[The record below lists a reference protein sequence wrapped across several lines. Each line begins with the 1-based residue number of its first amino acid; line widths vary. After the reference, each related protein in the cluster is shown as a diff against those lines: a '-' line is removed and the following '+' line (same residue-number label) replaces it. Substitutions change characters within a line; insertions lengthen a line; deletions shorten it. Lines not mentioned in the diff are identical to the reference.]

1 LMLIAGDG
9 HTNIF
14 GPDVSSLN
22 PISWYKTPSGMELM
36 QNLKKRG
43 LTKTPIPDEE
53 AFKDDDKAWEY
64 FDELKFDL
72 ILANPPFAGEMK
84 DRQMLSRYALAKP
97 ALKRAGDKK
106 APKEERDVLFIERIL
121 KWLKPGGRAAIVL
134 PQGKF
139 NNSSLA
145 FIREWILKKARLLAV
160 VGLHPNTFKPHT
172 GTKTSVLFI
181 QKYTAAEIKKID
193 EVHEQ
198 CAKDCPAYEE
208 EIQKLLDD
216 HKGEIPEET
225 VPEAIADLLAETFAE
240 PETEDEI
247 SDGEEDDSGEDE
259 LTPEELVEKAEERVS
274 ELKQSLID
282 TKQKLEDLDSDL
294 EAMQTQQK
302 TEIATTKEAQS
313 SDVTSMQV
321 QHKEQLASATE
332 TFEGIAKEAHL
343 KPIKEEQKSALKA
356 LKDGNRESLKSLK
369 DGQKETLK
377 ALKDKQKEARKK
389 LKARIKKLEAD
400 IPTAEVD
407 LKKLTIHGQLELV
420 LADEDL
426 IGTLKERWISA
437 KVSERLDYPVFM
449 AVSERGGKNNSG
461 DYEYMTDKNGGLLQF
476 PDGHPQEGQY
486 MIDQDLVNF
495 DLGPDDLE
503 GASAIPD
510 EQLCIA
516 EAFVRFAQE
525 ENFSFWRVE

>member
-1 LMLIAGDG
+1 
-9 HTNIF
+9 
-14 GPDVSSLN
+14 
-22 PISWYKTPSGMELM
+22 
-36 QNLKKRG
+36 
-43 LTKTPIPDEE
+43 
-53 AFKDDDKAWEY
+53 
-64 FDELKFDL
+64 
-72 ILANPPFAGEMK
+72 MK

-181 QKYTAAEIKKID
+181 QKYTADEIKTID
-193 EVHEQ
+193 AVHEQ
-198 CAKDCPAYEE
+198 CAKDCPAYEK
-208 EIQKLLDD
+208 EIQQLLDE
-216 HKGEIPEET
+216 KEGEIPEDA

-240 PETEDEI
+240 PEDEEEKA
-247 SDGEEDDSGEDE
+247 DGEEDGNGAED
-259 LTPEELVEKAEERVS
+259 LPPEELAEKAEERIS
-274 ELKQSLID
+274 ELKQSLINS
-282 TKQKLEDLDSDL
+282 KQKLEDLNSDI
-294 EAMQTQQK
+294 EAMQEQHK
-302 TEIATTKEAQS
+302 TEIETAKSAQTS
-313 SDVTSMQV
+313 EVTSLQD
-321 QHKEQLASATE
+321 QHKNVIKAETE
-332 TFEGIAKEAHL
+332 AFEGTAKERTAHL
-343 KPIKEEQKSALKA
+343 KPIKEEQKIALKA
-356 LKDGNRESLKSLK
+356 LKDGHRESLKSLK
-369 DGQKETLK
+369 DGQKESLK
-377 ALKDKQKEARKK
+377 ALKEKQKEEKKK
-389 LKARIKKLEAD
+389 LNARIKKLGTD

-407 LKKLTIHGQLELV
+407 LKKLTTRGQMELV

-437 KVSERLDYPVFM
+437 KVSEELDYPVFM

-461 DYEYMTDKNGGLLQF
+461 DYEYMTDKDGSLLQF

-495 DLGPDDLE
+495 DIGEKDLE
-503 GASAIPD
+503 DASKLAD
-510 EQLCIA
+510 ENLCIA

-525 ENFSFWRVE
+525 QKFNFWGKD